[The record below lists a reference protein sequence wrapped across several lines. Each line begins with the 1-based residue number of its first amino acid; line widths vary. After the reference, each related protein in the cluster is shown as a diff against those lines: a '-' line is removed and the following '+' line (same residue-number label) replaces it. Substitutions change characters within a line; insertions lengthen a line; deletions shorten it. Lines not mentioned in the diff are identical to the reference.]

1 MLKEITKLTVATA
14 LLISCYACGNQ
25 KSDEQIQAEE
35 LLKTAQSNY
44 DNAKYDVAISTID
57 SLMKKYPGIID
68 VQRSAMHLKTMI
80 TEKRTIA
87 DSIANDSII
96 FANKALVDSLSK
108 QFKYVK
114 TKDMVEGYWVAN
126 AINDNH
132 LVQRTDLEARID
144 DYGEITLA
152 TCLYGASINFKT
164 VSAKCPAGEVT
175 TLPANDNYRY
185 SDGGKPVEM
194 VTFNKEKCDTLC
206 QFIYDNKAANITI
219 SFNGKRIH
227 TMQLSTKTKNEIAMT
242 YEYATKKAELKKAE
256 DMRLYYSKKLQITRK
271 QVRSTATNIN
281 GDKE

>member
-1 MLKEITKLTVATA
+1 MLKEITKLTVAA
-14 LLISCYACGNQ
+14 AIIIGCYACGNQ
-25 KSDEQIQAEE
+25 KSDEQLQAEE

-44 DNAKYDVAISTID
+44 DNARYDVAISTID
-57 SLMKKYPGIID
+57 SLMRKYPGIID

-96 FANKALVDSLSK
+96 FANKALVNSLSK
-108 QFKYVK
+108 QFKYIK
-114 TKDMVEGYWVAN
+114 TKDMVEGYWVAS

-144 DYGEITLA
+144 DFGDIYLA
-152 TCLYGASINFKT
+152 TCLYGSSINCKT
-164 VSAKCPAGEVT
+164 VSAKCTAGEVT
-175 TLPANDNYRY
+175 TLPTTENYRY
-185 SDGGKPVEM
+185 TDGGKPVEM
-194 VTFNKEKCDTLC
+194 ITFNKEKCDTLC
-206 QFIYDNKAANITI
+206 QFIYDNKASDISITF
-219 SFNGKRIH
+219 SGKRNH
-227 TMQLSTKTKNEIAMT
+227 TMQLSNKTKSEIAMT

-271 QVRSTATNIN
+271 QVRSTATNIK